1 MNKQMKTKLSVLV
14 IIVIILY
21 SCQQKDWTGSNENGI
36 ETDSSE
42 ISGINDRMV
51 RKWFFMNR
59 ESDSIM
65 ASAQQTIQQQ
75 RTEVE
80 SHPQDEREYI
90 NSCIEEAQQHLDQL
104 KKKVKYIRGFA
115 IHIEKY
121 DPALQHTIDS
131 LKEDY
136 LQEKYKLEDALKGF

>member
-1 MNKQMKTKLSVLV
+1 MKTKFSILV
-14 IIVIILY
+14 FTIILLY
-21 SCQQKDWTGSNENGI
+21 CCQQKDWTGSNENVI
-36 ETDSSE
+36 DTDSSE
-42 ISGINDRMV
+42 TSEISNRMV
-51 RKWFFMNR
+51 RKWFLLNR

-75 RTEVE
+75 KREVE
-80 SHPQDEREYI
+80 SHPPDEREYI
-90 NSCIEEAQQHLDQL
+90 NTCIKEAQQHLDQL
-104 KKKVKYIRGFA
+104 KEKVKYIREFA

-136 LQEKYKLEDALKGF
+136 LKERVKLEDALIHLR

>member
-1 MNKQMKTKLSVLV
+1 MKL
-14 IIVIILY
+14 IILIIMAIMLY

-42 ISGINDRMV
+42 ISGISDRMV
-51 RKWFFMNR
+51 RKWFLMNR

-65 ASAQQTIQQQ
+65 ALAQQAIQQQ
-75 RTEVE
+75 RIEVE
-80 SHPQDEREYI
+80 SHPPDEREYI
-90 NSCIEEAQQHLDQL
+90 NLCIGEAQQHLDQL

-136 LQEKYKLEDALKGF
+136 LQEKYKLEDALKDF

>member
-1 MNKQMKTKLSVLV
+1 MNKQMKTKFSML
-14 IIVIILY
+14 IVMVTLLY
-21 SCQQKDWTGSNENGI
+21 CCQQKDWTGSNDNGVD
-36 ETDSSE
+36 TDSSE
-42 ISGINDRMV
+42 TSEVSNRMV
-51 RKWFFMNR
+51 RKWFLLNR

-65 ASAQQTIQQQ
+65 DSAKLTIEQQ
-75 RTEVE
+75 RKEVE
-80 SHPQDEREYI
+80 SHPPDEREYI
-90 NSCIEEAQQHLDQL
+90 NSSIRKAQQHLDQL

-136 LQEKYKLEDALKGF
+136 LQEKYKLEDALKDF

>member
-1 MNKQMKTKLSVLV
+1 MKKKLSMLV
-14 IIVIILY
+14 VTAILLY
-21 SCQQKDWTGSNENGI
+21 SCQQKDWTGSNESGM

-42 ISGINDRMV
+42 ISGISDRMV
-51 RKWFFMNR
+51 RKWFLMNR

-65 ASAQQTIQQQ
+65 ALAQQTIKQK

-80 SHPQDEREYI
+80 AHPPDEREYI
-90 NSCIEEAQQHLDQL
+90 NSCIGEAQQHLDQL
-104 KKKVKYIRGFA
+104 KKKVKYIKGFA

-121 DPALQHTIDS
+121 DPALKHTIDS

-136 LQEKYKLEDALKGF
+136 LQEKYKLEDLLKDL